1 MYYDLFSFGPEAAG
15 QFLRYQQPHKEDKV
29 DVNKS
34 YADEIEEDKQDVEMV
49 EDSQGTTG
57 QITQSSDA
65 VSAASKESQDAK

>member
-1 MYYDLFSFGPEAAG
+1 M
-15 QFLRYQQPHKEDKV
+15 
-29 DVNKS
+29 NKS

-65 VSAASKESQDAK
+65 VSAASKES